1 METLLDRFF
10 QRVSKSFPA
19 LKIKLS
25 QARMTDKPD
34 EFIKKSIM
42 SGFYMSFGII
52 FALFLIVSRLNFPK
66 LYIIALFPFVFLV
79 MSLYMLRLPDF
90 RVSKQEKEISKEIVF
105 AGRFIIIELESGV
118 PLYNTMI
125 NVSRNFE
132 YIGRYFKEIVDKIN
146 LGTSMEDALN
156 EASEIVPSNDLRKV
170 LWQVINS
177 MRTGSNIS
185 KSLYSVVDQI
195 TRDQMTEVNKY
206 GKKLNPLA
214 MFYMIIAV
222 ILPSLGMTMLII
234 LASFI
239 EFELSLTILITIAMF
254 MGFIQF
260 IFISLVKLSR
270 PAIEL

>member
-1 METLLDRFF
+1 MQITLNPLF
-10 QRVSKSFPA
+10 QRISKSFPA
-19 LKIKLS
+19 LKIKLR
-25 QARMTDKPD
+25 QARMAEKPD
-34 EFIKKSIM
+34 EFIKKSVI

-52 FALFLIVSRLNFPK
+52 FALFLIVSRIEFPK
-66 LYIIALFPFVFLV
+66 IFVIALFPFVFVV
-79 MSLYMLRLPDF
+79 MSLYLLRLPDF
-90 RVSKQEKEISKEIVF
+90 RISKQEKEISKEIVF

-125 NVSRNFE
+125 NISKNFE
-132 YIGRYFKEIVDKIN
+132 QIGKYFKEIIDKIN

-156 EASEIVPSNDLRKV
+156 EASEIVPSNDLRKI
-170 LWQVINS
+170 LWQIINS

-239 EFELSLTILITIAMF
+239 EFELSLTILISIAFF

-260 IFISLVKLSR
+260 MFISMVKFSR